1 MNELIFS
8 TVCQPVICGSDFL
21 TASDAFFHADRILD
35 FNVMIYVADGVI
47 YVTEDEKDYE
57 IGAGELF
64 FLKKGIRHYGKRE
77 IPRGTKWYYVHFF
90 LDDPVIG
97 CTPLHADSTPIETN
111 EPITYMAFMPKKLTG
126 LKNSTL
132 EKQIFELIEFTHS
145 ENSYK
150 RIKFDSLFKLLLTD
164 ILLFGLA
171 EKKNETLSERI
182 CTWLNDNCDK
192 PFSTALLEQEFF
204 LSYKRLA
211 AVFRKEKGTTMQQ
224 YHTNCRMSRACYL
237 LRSTLLPIKE
247 VAACIGYKDPLY
259 FSRCFQTYSGMSP
272 KAYRL
277 SARDAY

>member
-1 MNELIFS
+1 M
-8 TVCQPVICGSDFL
+8 
-21 TASDAFFHADRILD
+21 
-35 FNVMIYVADGVI
+35 I

-126 LKNSTL
+126 LKNSSL
-132 EKQIFELIEFTHS
+132 EKQLFELIEFTHS

-182 CTWLNDNCDK
+182 CTLLNDNCDK
-192 PFSTALLEQEFF
+192 PFSDTFDIPSV
-204 LSYKRLA
+204 SYILPSTDDSQL
-211 AVFRKEKGTTMQQ
+211 V
-224 YHTNCRMSRACYL
+224 YVIDTNRVANSTRDGDMLQICYK
-237 LRSTLLPIKE
+237 TEEIFDLPILTKTWE
-247 VAACIGYKDPLY
+247 EGEQQNDVDLTKNDGVRSYSYYMPVKVGGKVIGLVCVLHRSLKIL
-259 FSRCFQTYSGMSP
+259 FIVSLTQRV
-272 KAYRL
+272 
-277 SARDAY
+277 